1 MIIMHNVEKRG
12 GRLELFDAEKIV
24 RCCVA
29 AGVPEKEARKVA
41 EEVSR
46 HLYIN
51 IRTNE
56 IRKMVIKKL
65 GRIDRKAAAAYE
77 RYEKMTG

>member
-1 MIIMHNVEKRG
+1 MYNVEKRD
-12 GRLELFDAEKIV
+12 GRLELYDSEKIV

-29 AGVPEKEARKVA
+29 AGVPEKEAKKVA
-41 EEVSR
+41 EEVSQ

-51 IRTNE
+51 IPTNE

-65 GRIDRKAAAAYE
+65 VKIDKKAAAAYE
-77 RYEKMTG
+77 HYEKMNG